1 MDFEALQDLP
11 QIKILMRIVSRLWSK
26 EEVKAVW
33 IGGSFAR
40 GNADQYSDVDLRVA
54 VLSAHVEAWTD
65 LELPVLFEGRCIEHN
80 RASLTEYGI
89 LHHLMLDTGDLYDLW
104 VQDVR
109 KVSVDEPRMILG
121 CRDPRLADV
130 LRKSAAGSAVP
141 AQQPSPDADKL
152 RMEIVDFWMN
162 SHKHRKVLH
171 RGLDPLVILG
181 LQAERAL
188 LLRLWALQADDY
200 EPGDRQPS
208 IYTLSDQVR
217 SLIES
222 KKHLLT
228 IMGAPG
234 RTRSELLSLIELQR
248 DEVSRAGRDL
258 AKRYSYEYP
267 AELERAVRACWS
279 DFLSSADKGT

>member
-33 IGGSFAR
+33 IGGSFGQ
-40 GNADQYSDVDLRVA
+40 GNADLYSDVDLRIA
-54 VLSAHVEAWTD
+54 VLSAHVEDWKD
-65 LELPVLFEGRCIEHN
+65 LDLQVLFEGRCIAHKLVFFAEC
-80 RASLTEYGI
+80 GFI
-89 LHHLMLDTGDLYDLW
+89 HHLILDTGDQYDLW
-104 VQDVR
+104 VQDVQMVSVNEPR
-109 KVSVDEPRMILG
+109 KVLG
-121 CRDPRLADV
+121 CRDPKLADV
-130 LRKSAAGSAVP
+130 LRKSAGSVIP
-141 AQQPSPDADKL
+141 AQRPSPDADKL

-171 RGLDPLVILG
+171 RGLDPLVIVG
-181 LQAERAL
+181 FQAERAL

-208 IYTLSDQVR
+208 IHTLSDQVR

-222 KKHLLT
+222 KKHMLT

-234 RTRSELLSLIELQR
+234 RTRSELLSLIELHR
-248 DEVSRAGRDL
+248 EEVSRTGRDF
-258 AKRYSYEYP
+258 AKRYSYVYP
-267 AELERAVRACWS
+267 AELERTVRACWR
-279 DFLSSADKGT
+279 DFLSSAG